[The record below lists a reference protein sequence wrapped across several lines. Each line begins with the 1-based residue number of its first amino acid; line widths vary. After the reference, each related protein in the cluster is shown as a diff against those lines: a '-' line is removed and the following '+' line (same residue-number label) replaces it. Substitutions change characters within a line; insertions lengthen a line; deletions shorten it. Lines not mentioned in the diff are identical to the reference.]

1 MKLKFLALS
10 LLMVAGVNMVNGQN
24 STKDFVSEDRKH
36 DIRLSVSD
44 GLTQGTSN
52 ILGMGI
58 GDAILGTKRSDSKT
72 SLTYGLGYRY
82 SINRLRV
89 GADFGFGMSTSKLAL
104 SGEKSPSIKEKD
116 LRFLVLPTAEFV
128 YFKRRL
134 VELYG
139 SAVAGVNLSRHTE
152 TALTKGA
159 TAGKSNFSTD
169 FAYQVNPIALRV
181 GNNRVGG
188 FVEAGL
194 GTKGFVTAG
203 ISFKF

>member
-10 LLMVAGVNMVNGQN
+10 LLMVAGVNMVNAQN

-44 GLTQGTSN
+44 GLTRGTSD

-72 SLTYGLGYRY
+72 SLTYGFGYRY
-82 SINRLRV
+82 RINRFRV
-89 GADFGFGMSTSKLAL
+89 GADLGFGMSSSKLAL
-104 SGEKSPSIKEKD
+104 AGEQSPSIKEKD
-116 LRFLVLPTAEFV
+116 LRFLVLPTTEFV

-139 SAVAGVNLSRHTE
+139 SAAAGVNLSRHTE
-152 TALTKGA
+152 TVLTKNA
-159 TAGKSNFSTD
+159 TAGKSSFSTD

-203 ISFKF
+203 VSFKF

>member
-1 MKLKFLALS
+1 MKMKFLALS
-10 LLMVAGVNMVNGQN
+10 LLMAAGVNMVNAQN

-44 GLTQGTSN
+44 GLAQGTSD

-58 GDAILGTKRSDSKT
+58 ADAVLGTKRSDSKT

-82 SINRLRV
+82 SINRFRV
-89 GADFGFGMSTSKLAL
+89 GADLGFGMSTSKLAIA
-104 SGEKSPSIKEKD
+104 GETSPSIKEKD

-139 SAVAGVNLSRHTE
+139 SAAAGVNLSRHTE
-152 TALTKGA
+152 TALAKSA
-159 TAGKSNFSTD
+159 TAGKSTLNTD

-203 ISFKF
+203 VSFKF